1 MKIKDGFIIRE
12 AAGSYV
18 VMNLGNEINFN
29 SLITLNETGALIWNY
44 INDGFN
50 EDEIAAKIAEEYR
63 ISFETALTDVKAFIN
78 KMREADVL
86 E

>member
-18 VMNLGNEINFN
+18 VMNLGSEINFN

-50 EDEIAAKIAEEYR
+50 EDEIATKIAEEYK